1 MTKGLD
7 DFLNIPHLED
17 VLKKEGVITKDIED
31 QVVADEAANEQTI
44 ANLELAEKNLALV
57 NGQDHADA
65 MDALYD
71 ETLKHAKDI
80 MDLGFNIDH
89 ARAARMFEVAG
100 SMYKVALDAKNSKR
114 DAQLKAMELI
124 LKQQR
129 LELEKQIAKGNIN
142 TDTVEGA
149 VLIEDRNELIKRLR
163 EQAKNERKP

>member
-17 VLKKEGVITKDIED
+17 VLKKDGVITKEIETE
-31 QVVADEAANEQTI
+31 VLEDEAANEHTI
-44 ANLELAEKNLALV
+44 ANLEAAEKSLAMI
-57 NGQDHADA
+57 NGQDHSDA
-65 MDALYD
+65 MDALYG

-114 DAQLKAMELI
+114 DAQLKAMELV

-129 LELEKQIAKGNIN
+129 LELEKQIAKGNLN
-142 TDTVEGA
+142 NETVEGA
-149 VLIEDRNELIKRLR
+149 VLVEDRNELIKRLR
-163 EQAKNERKP
+163 EQAKGEKKA